1 MNLLPQ
7 FDGAHARAK
16 IDELVAGG
24 KDMLV
29 RAVEDGSKKNRL
41 KLAQQG
47 TRLMAAAA
55 DSAIQLAVCTFGAG
69 MVRAA
74 IGLLPEVSASVLRA
88 QELLRQDA
96 PAKPAPA
103 QVNPGLGAATVPRV
117 LAVFA
122 ELQTLAKQ
130 LNTCTSSAS
139 RDDLSSRFAALRTE
153 YVQLRTEDVAGTHL
167 GHGMGPVGR
176 AARERLG
183 LVLLDLELAD
193 EPPAQLVQLRDKLER
208 VLLNLATMD
217 AQAEVDRLVL

>member
-7 FDGAHARAK
+7 LDGAHARTQ
-16 IDELVAGG
+16 IDELVASG

-29 RAVEDGSKKNRL
+29 RSVEDGSTKNRV
-41 KLAQQG
+41 KLAKQG

-55 DSAIQLAVCTFGAG
+55 DSAIYLAVCTFGAG

-74 IGLLPEVSASVLRA
+74 IGLLPEISVPVTRA
-88 QELLRQDA
+88 HEPLRQDLPV
-96 PAKPAPA
+96 PAKPD
-103 QVNPGLGAATVPRV
+103 LGHGKAIVPRV
-117 LAVFA
+117 VTVYA
-122 ELQTLAKQ
+122 ELKTLAKQ
-130 LNTCTSSAS
+130 LNTCTSAAGRDEISA
-139 RDDLSSRFAALRTE
+139 RFAALRAE
-153 YVQLRTEDVAGTHL
+153 YVQLRTQNAADPHL
-167 GHGMGPVGR
+167 GHEMGPVGR

-193 EPPAQLVQLRDKLER
+193 EPPAQLVQLRDKLEH

>member
-1 MNLLPQ
+1 MNPLPQ
-7 FDGAHARAK
+7 FDGAHARTQ
-16 IDELVAGG
+16 IDELVASG

-29 RAVEDGSKKNRL
+29 RSVEDGSTKNRV
-41 KLAQQG
+41 KLAKQG

-55 DSAIQLAVCTFGAG
+55 DSAIYLAVCTFGAG

-74 IGLLPEVSASVLRA
+74 IGLLPEISDPVLRA
-88 QELLRQDA
+88 QEALRQDA

-103 QVNPGLGAATVPRV
+103 QPKPELDTATVPRV
-117 LAVFA
+117 FAVFA
-122 ELQTLAKQ
+122 ELTALARQ
-130 LNTCTSSAS
+130 LNTCTSAAGRDEMSA
-139 RDDLSSRFAALRTE
+139 RFAALRAE
-153 YVQLRTEDVAGTHL
+153 YVQLRTQNAADPHL
-167 GHGMGPVGR
+167 GHEMGPVGR

-193 EPPAQLVQLRDKLER
+193 EPPAQLVQLRDKLEH